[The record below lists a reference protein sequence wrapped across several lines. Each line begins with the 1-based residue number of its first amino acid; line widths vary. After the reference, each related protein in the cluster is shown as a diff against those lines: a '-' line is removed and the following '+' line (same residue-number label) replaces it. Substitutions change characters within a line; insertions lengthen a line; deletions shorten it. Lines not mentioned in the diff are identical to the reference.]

1 MSSFP
6 PLPVPSF
13 IWLASQSPRR
23 QELLRQIGVSFRL
36 LTPQDPV
43 AAEALERTR
52 PGEDP
57 AHYALRVATA
67 KAEAARA
74 QLVAL
79 ALEPAP
85 ILSADTTVA
94 LGGTLLGKPANAD
107 DAVRMLTLLSGRT
120 HRVLTAVALARG
132 TQRLDTAISVSR
144 VSFARMSRAEI
155 ERYVAGGEPMDK
167 AGAYGIQG
175 SIARFVKR
183 IQGSYTGI
191 MGLPLYETSRLL
203 GPAGR
208 ELR

>member
-1 MSSFP
+1 MSPSP
-6 PLPVPSF
+6 QLPAPSF

-36 LTPQDPV
+36 LTPEDPV

-52 PGEDP
+52 AGEDP
-57 AHYALRVATA
+57 AHYALRVAKA

-79 ALEPAP
+79 ALESAP

-94 LGGTLLGKPANAD
+94 LGGTLLGKPANAE

-203 GPAGR
+203 GQAGR
-208 ELR
+208 GLR